1 MTSQISTQPQTP
13 DAATR
18 PQPGPARVRPIW
30 DGEAE
35 VLPQPYSPP
44 PEPEVRPSRWN
55 KELAFGPSADPRR
68 IIGIDAAR
76 GFALVGMIA
85 VHVLPAYNKYTDQ
98 PTLIWQLFG
107 GHSSA
112 LFALLAGV
120 TIALLTGG
128 NMPHIGSSLHRDRIS
143 LAVRALIVFVLGLA
157 LDEINLPVSNILPY
171 YGLLFLLAVALVSL
185 RIRTLLILAA
195 VFITTGP
202 LAIFAVNSWGGYTT
216 TLNPSF
222 SSLISLPVDTII
234 TLFVGGTYPV
244 VTWMAYICVGIALG
258 RMNLQ
263 WLITQ
268 TRLIALGSVAAIAG
282 FLSSTFLI
290 DYAGGFAQLYYH
302 TDNYDVEDILQVIDF
317 GPEVHIPT
325 DTWWWLAI
333 NGPHVNTP
341 FSLLTSLGAATLALG
356 SFLVITRMLKNLFIP
371 LISAGAMTLTL
382 YISHILL
389 MAAFKES
396 TEALPTLWF
405 ILHVLGALLFGTAW
419 HLAIGRGPLEEIVSK
434 ISKRVG
440 KTLIPTHPKTVS
452 AAEN

>member
-1 MTSQISTQPQTP
+1 M
-13 DAATR
+13 
-18 PQPGPARVRPIW
+18 
-30 DGEAE
+30 
-35 VLPQPYSPP
+35 
-44 PEPEVRPSRWN
+44 
-55 KELAFGPSADPRR
+55 
-68 IIGIDAAR
+68 
-76 GFALVGMIA
+76 
-85 VHVLPAYNKYTDQ
+85 HVLPAYNKYTDQ

-268 TRLIALGSVAAIAG
+268 TRLIALGSVAAITG